1 MCTLWPALSAC
12 IQFVSDQRP
21 VGRAAGWQVSLCTQR
36 YCDNH
41 VLFRFVYF
49 SCSILLSYIPGGTA
63 VSLLHPQPGTD
74 GQHQT
79 PVHCITPL
87 VLMGKNG
94 AQMSLPGTVAS
105 VPTGLPLADVGNT
118 TLSTHTPHSGAHSG
132 GAHSGGVSA
141 AAMSLLSSQQQVS
154 TAASCSHCCQYRAC
168 NWVSHNASFWNSQA
182 CSVNDNISAWYFWEF
197 QSRIALWE
205 HILHALL
212 ERLLDFLPETF
223 LSNKGDI

>member
-1 MCTLWPALSAC
+1 MNQGFRTKTGTELKNQYRTKTTCQHVSNWCPIRGLSDA
-12 IQFVSDQRP
+12 
-21 VGRAAGWQVSLCTQR
+21 WQADRS
-36 YCDNH
+36 
-41 VLFRFVYF
+41 VYVHYVNVIIMF
-49 SCSILLSYIPGGTA
+49 SSGSYISAVIFSSYIPGGSA
-63 VSLLHPQPGTD
+63 ISLLHPQPAGTD

-118 TLSTHTPHSGAHSG
+118 TLSTHTPHSGTQ
-132 GAHSGGVSA
+132 SGGVSA

-168 NWVSHNASFWNSQA
+168 N
-182 CSVNDNISAWYFWEF
+182 
-197 QSRIALWE
+197 
-205 HILHALL
+205 
-212 ERLLDFLPETF
+212 
-223 LSNKGDI
+223 

>member
-1 MCTLWPALSAC
+1 MAGVNFVTVTIMFSSGSYISAV
-12 IQFVSDQRP
+12 I
-21 VGRAAGWQVSLCTQR
+21 
-36 YCDNH
+36 
-41 VLFRFVYF
+41 F
-49 SCSILLSYIPGGTA
+49 SSYIPGGSA
-63 VSLLHPQPGTD
+63 ISLLHPQPAGTD

-154 TAASCSHCCQYRAC
+154 IAA
-168 NWVSHNASFWNSQA
+168 
-182 CSVNDNISAWYFWEF
+182 
-197 QSRIALWE
+197 
-205 HILHALL
+205 
-212 ERLLDFLPETF
+212 
-223 LSNKGDI
+223 